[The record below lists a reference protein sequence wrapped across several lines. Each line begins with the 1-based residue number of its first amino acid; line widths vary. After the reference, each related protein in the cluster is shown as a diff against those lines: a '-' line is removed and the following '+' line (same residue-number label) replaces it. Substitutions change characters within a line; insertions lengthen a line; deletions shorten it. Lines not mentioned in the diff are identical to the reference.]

1 MISDRYRMFLAAL
14 LLSVLVL
21 AVYFNVQHFDFIQM
35 DDPQYVVQSEIVT
48 GGLSWDGMLKAFST
62 VQVANWHP
70 LTTLSFMLDY
80 QLFRLN
86 AAAYHWNNVLLHLLA
101 SLLLLGTMNRIT
113 KAFWQSFFVALL
125 FALHPLH
132 VESVAW
138 ISERKDVLSALF
150 CFLTIYAYSRYTEK
164 PSIANYSAVILSY
177 AAGLMT
183 KPMLVTLPFVLLLL
197 DYWPL
202 KRFDM
207 SQLKKN
213 VHLVYEKTPLFVLSA
228 ASCIVTFCVQKS
240 SEAVVSVDL
249 ISLPA
254 RISNALVSYAKYL
267 AMTFRPVDLA
277 VFYPHPGM
285 PSLELLLPSVAVL
298 VLITAAV
305 LFHASRRPYLFVGW
319 SWYLGTL
326 VPVIGLVQ
334 VGVQAMADRYT
345 YIPLVGIFIMIAWGI
360 PDLLKTWRHK
370 RIAMA
375 AAGAAALCIL
385 TVLSWRQVQ
394 AWENSHMLFRH
405 AVEVTREN
413 SIAHSNL
420 AFAYARQGD
429 IEKAIRHFDQASK
442 MTPHFPD
449 THNNLGVLLAQTGK
463 YEEAIRAFRTALNE
477 YPGYELAR
485 KNLNASLDLLA
496 REKRK

>member
-1 MISDRYRMFLAAL
+1 MIPVRYRMFLAAL

-35 DDPQYVVQSEIVT
+35 DDPQYVVQSDIVT
-48 GGLSWDGMLKAFST
+48 GGLSRDGIRKAFST

-101 SLLLLGTMNRIT
+101 SLLLLAALNRIT
-113 KAFWQSFFVALL
+113 KAFWQSCFVALL

-150 CFLTIYAYSRYTEK
+150 CFLTIYVYSRYTEK
-164 PSIANYSAVILSY
+164 PSIANYSAVILVY

-197 DYWPL
+197 DSWPL
-202 KRFDM
+202 KRFDG
-207 SQLKKN
+207 SRQNILR
-213 VHLVYEKTPLFVLSA
+213 LVCEKIPLFVLSSV
-228 ASCIVTFCVQKS
+228 SCVVTFCVQKS

-285 PSLELLLPSVAVL
+285 PSLEQLLPGVAVL

-305 LFHASRRPYLFVGW
+305 LFLASRYPHLFVGW

-375 AAGAAALCIL
+375 TAGAAVLCVL
-385 TVLSWRQVQ
+385 AVLSWRQVQ
-394 AWENSHMLFRH
+394 VWENSHTLFRH

-413 SIAHSNL
+413 SVAHSNL

-429 IEKAIRHFDQASK
+429 IDTAIRHFDLASK

-449 THNNLGVLLAQTGK
+449 THNNLGVLLVQIGK

-485 KNLNASLDLLA
+485 KNLNAALDLLT
-496 REKRK
+496 RETRP

>member
-1 MISDRYRMFLAAL
+1 MFLAAL

-35 DDPQYVVQSEIVT
+35 DDPQYVVQSDIVT
-48 GGLSWDGMLKAFST
+48 GGLSWDGIRKAFST

-101 SLLLLGTMNRIT
+101 SILLLGALNRIT
-113 KAFWQSFFVALL
+113 RAFWKSFFVALL

-150 CFLTIYAYSRYTEK
+150 CFLTIYVYSRYTEK
-164 PSIANYSAVILSY
+164 PSIAKYAAVILVY

-197 DYWPL
+197 DSWPL
-202 KRFDM
+202 KRFDGGR
-207 SQLKKN
+207 QKILC
-213 VHLVYEKTPLFVLSA
+213 LVCEKIPLFVLSA
-228 ASCIVTFCVQKS
+228 ASCVVTFCVQRS

-285 PSLELLLPSVAVL
+285 PPLEQLLPGVAVL
-298 VLITAAV
+298 VLITALV
-305 LFHASRRPYLFVGW
+305 LLHASRRPYLFVGW

-360 PDLLKTWRHK
+360 PDLLKTWRH
-370 RIAMA
+370 RSIAMA
-375 AAGAAALCIL
+375 TAGAAVLSVLSI
-385 TVLSWRQVQ
+385 LSWRQVQ
-394 AWENSHMLFRH
+394 VWENSHTLFRH

-413 SIAHSNL
+413 SVAHSNL

-429 IEKAIRHFDQASK
+429 IDTAIRHFDMASK

-449 THNNLGVLLAQTGK
+449 THNNLGVLLAQIGR
-463 YEEAIRAFRTALNE
+463 YEEAVRAFRTALDE
-477 YPGYELAR
+477 YPGYGLAR
-485 KNLNASLDLLA
+485 KNLDAALDLLA
-496 REKRK
+496 RETRN

>member
-1 MISDRYRMFLAAL
+1 MIPARYRMFLAAL

-21 AVYFNVQHFDFIQM
+21 AVYFNVQHFAFIQM
-35 DDPQYVVQSEIVT
+35 DDPQYVVQNPVVT
-48 GGLSWDGMLKAFST
+48 GGVTWGGILKAFST

-80 QLFRLN
+80 QIFRLN

-101 SLLLLGTMNRIT
+101 SLLLLGVLNRIT

-164 PSIANYSAVILSY
+164 PSIVKYSAVILIY
-177 AAGLMT
+177 TAGLMT
-183 KPMLVTLPFVLLLL
+183 KPMLVTLPFILILL

-207 SQLKKN
+207 GVMKKN
-213 VHLVYEKTPLFVLSA
+213 VRLIYEKIPLFVLSA
-228 ASCIVTFCVQKS
+228 ISCIVTFCVQRS

-277 VFYPHPGM
+277 VFYPHRGM
-285 PSLELLLPSVAVL
+285 PSLEQLLPGVAVL
-298 VLITAAV
+298 VLITAVV

-370 RIAMA
+370 RIVMA
-375 AAGAAALCIL
+375 TAGAAVLSVL
-385 TVLSWRQVQ
+385 TILSWRQVQ
-394 AWENSHMLFRH
+394 VWENSYTLFRH

-429 IEKAIRHFDQASK
+429 VEKAIRHLDQASK
-442 MTPHFPD
+442 MMPHFPD
-449 THNNLGVLLAQTGK
+449 THNNLGVILAQCGK
-463 YEEAIRAFRTALNE
+463 YQDAIREFRTALSE
-477 YPGYELAR
+477 CPDYELAR
-485 KNLNASLDLLA
+485 KNLNAALDLLA
-496 REKRK
+496 REKRN